1 MQFSTAIFDMDGT
14 LFDTERIALDS
25 WQTALREHGVEVSQ
39 RTLES
44 VIGVDMAGT
53 KAILSRL
60 LPASVEIDD
69 LTKQAVALSKRYIEH
84 HNLPVKEGV
93 VELLSHLKARGTSIG
108 LATTTF
114 TERALANLQRSAL
127 AGYFQAVIGGDQVE
141 RGKPHP
147 DIYLKALEALR
158 AEPGDSLAFEDSDY
172 GIKAAFA
179 AGLRVIH
186 IPDIKQIDDETR
198 TLVHREYATL
208 LDFRDEITV

>member
-1 MQFSTAIFDMDGT
+1 
-14 LFDTERIALDS
+14 
-25 WQTALREHGVEVSQ
+25 VSQ
-39 RTLES
+39 RTLEL
-44 VIGVDMAGT
+44 VIGVDLAGT
-53 KAILSRL
+53 KAILNRF
-60 LPASVEIDD
+60 LPANVEIDD
-69 LTKQAVALSKRYIEH
+69 LTKQAVAISKRYIEN

-114 TERALANLQRSAL
+114 TERALANLQRSEL
-127 AGYFQAVIGGDQVE
+127 AGYFQAVIGGDQVA

-186 IPDIKQIDDETR
+186 IPDIKRIDEVNR
-198 TLVHREYATL
+198 VLVHREYATL
-208 LDFRDEITV
+208 LDFRDDIAV